1 MLLKEAPT
9 PNDKLS
15 PMYLDI
21 VNIEIGDLAVF
32 QFSFTS
38 KKSANCVSVS
48 ASTSIA
54 FAPKLNCHGL
64 FLSWACNVVSPKTNK
79 VVKNRE

>member
-15 PMYLDI
+15 PIYLEI
-21 VNIEIGDLAVF
+21 VNIEIGDFAVF
-32 QFSFTS
+32 QFLSTS
-38 KKSANCVSVS
+38 KKSANCVLVS

-54 FAPKLNCHGL
+54 FVPKLICHG
-64 FLSWACNVVSPKTNK
+64 FSLS
-79 VVKNRE
+79 